1 MKESK
6 ARNKSVI
13 SLRSSNRSG
22 LENLKL
28 LLEVLA
34 LSSALFGALI
44 WTVSWSGKSPEM
56 TILLEAL
63 SLKDDV
69 ILKADIEVKRVDF
82 KVETVAIR
90 VGEKFR
96 IWQRKLC
103 KDCSLEQR
111 LTSPEGLVES
121 HGNLKIGSCELT
133 VSQLFN
139 RSANFTAGDRRSLEC
154 HIPVAEKSEGCT
166 PVVLRI
172 AGQRALPNDWTWFKG
187 EFFATAVAC
196 EKQM

>member
-6 ARNKSVI
+6 SRNKSVI
-13 SLRSSNRSG
+13 SLRPSNRSG

-69 ILKADIEVKRVDF
+69 ILKADIDINTKMDLLPF
-82 KVETVAIR
+82 GI
-90 VGEKFR
+90 
-96 IWQRKLC
+96 
-103 KDCSLEQR
+103 
-111 LTSPEGLVES
+111 
-121 HGNLKIGSCELT
+121 N
-133 VSQLFN
+133 
-139 RSANFTAGDRRSLEC
+139 
-154 HIPVAEKSEGCT
+154 PV
-166 PVVLRI
+166 
-172 AGQRALPNDWTWFKG
+172 
-187 EFFATAVAC
+187 
-196 EKQM
+196 